1 MGSVKRIVL
10 AGVAACIAIGH
21 ASAADLPPII
31 QQAPPVPV
39 EPFGGWYLRGDIGMS
54 NQRVGKLDNVLF
66 AAANGL
72 TWLDRGGFDSAPIF
86 GVGVGYEFN
95 RWFRADVTGEYRG
108 KSTFHALDRYVDLAL
123 PGGFGT
129 NDYTVRKHEW
139 VALVNAYVD
148 LGTWLCVTPF
158 IGAGAGLAN
167 VNLTGFRDV
176 NIPAGGVAYAG
187 EGSNW
192 NFAWALYAGLAYKV
206 TPGFTV
212 ELAYRYLNMGDGA
225 TGDIIA
231 YDGTNLVNNPMHFKD
246 ITSHDVKLGVRWSLE
261 PGPVYMPPPLV
272 RKG

>member
-1 MGSVKRIVL
+1 MGSVKTVML
-10 AGVAACIAIGH
+10 AGAAACIAIGH

-31 QQAPPVPV
+31 QQAPPIPV
-39 EPFGGWYLRGDIGMS
+39 EQFGGWYLRGDIGMS
-54 NQRVGKLDNVLF
+54 NQRVGRLDNVLF
-66 AAANGL
+66 ATATGL

-95 RWFRADVTGEYRG
+95 KWFRADLTGEYRG

-123 PGGFGT
+123 PAGFGT
-129 NDYTVRKHEW
+129 NEYTVRKHEW
-139 VALVNAYVD
+139 VALANAYVD

-158 IGAGAGLAN
+158 IGVGVGFAN

-176 NIPAGGVAYAG
+176 NVPAAGVAYAG
-187 EGSNW
+187 DGSNW
-192 NFAWALYAGLAYKV
+192 NFAWALHAGLAYKV

-212 ELAYRYLNMGDGA
+212 ELAYRYLDMGDGA

-231 YDGTNLVNNPMHFKD
+231 YDGTNNVNNPMHFKD
-246 ITSHDVKLGVRWSLE
+246 ITSHDVRLGVRWSLE
-261 PGPVYMPPPLV
+261 PAPVYMPPPLV